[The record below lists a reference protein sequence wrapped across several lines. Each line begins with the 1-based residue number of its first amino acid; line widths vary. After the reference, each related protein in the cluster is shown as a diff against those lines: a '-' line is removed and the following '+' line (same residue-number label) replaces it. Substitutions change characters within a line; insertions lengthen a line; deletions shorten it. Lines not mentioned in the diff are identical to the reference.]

1 MNIVNRLTSYLQLC
15 SHVFKINALIGYF
28 GFVVYKSFETL
39 LLPDENLGL
48 NKNLE
53 KFEKGSV
60 LIKYVLGPGFNKFG
74 LKNFVDRILDNI
86 IFSNYLVEI

>member
-1 MNIVNRLTSYLQLC
+1 M
-15 SHVFKINALIGYF
+15 
-28 GFVVYKSFETL
+28 YKSFETL

-86 IFSNYLVEI
+86 IVSNYLVEDLGELASTSRDSGFGELVGRR